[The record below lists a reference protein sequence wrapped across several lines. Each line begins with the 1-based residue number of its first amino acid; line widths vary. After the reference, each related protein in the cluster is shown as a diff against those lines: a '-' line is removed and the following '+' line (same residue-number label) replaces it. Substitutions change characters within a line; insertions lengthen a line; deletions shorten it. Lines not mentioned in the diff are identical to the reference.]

1 MSADRVGAFFSERTP
16 RRVLAI
22 AALLGLV
29 VLFRGMMPLLVFFVA
44 FQRALSAAAR
54 ALASRARLSHRASV
68 FGVTAFVLAVVA
80 AGSVLGAG
88 SALRHVAVMRDT
100 FPHRVAALKEHPLYL
115 RVRTEVGDTD
125 HIVDQA
131 HRYSTEA
138 LHAASEAGHILVYL
152 TIALILAVVYL
163 LEEEHLA
170 AFRASLEPRSLS
182 GTLVRWIGH
191 LADAVVVTVQLQ
203 LIVAACNAALTL
215 PVLLLLGIHHIAPLM
230 VLIFV
235 SGLIPVVGN
244 FVSGAVLT
252 LLAYQ
257 AHGAW
262 GAAVFVTLTVVLH
275 KIESYYL
282 NPRLTAR
289 HVALPSF
296 VLIVSL
302 LAWEHLLGFVGLF
315 VSFPFLFVAGK
326 IRAEL
331 RAEEA
336 EDLERERAARLV

>member
-1 MSADRVGAFFSERTP
+1 MTRDRVGAFFAERTP

-22 AALLGLV
+22 AVLAAV
-29 VLFRGMMPLLVFFVA
+29 IVLFRGMMPLLVFFVA
-44 FQRALSAAAR
+44 FQRALGAAAR
-54 ALASRARLSHRASV
+54 VVAERARLSHRASV
-68 FGVTAFVLAVVA
+68 LAVTAGVLAVVA
-80 AGSVLGAG
+80 AAAVFGAG

-100 FPHRVAALKEHPLYL
+100 FPHRVAALKENPLYL
-115 RVRTEVGDTD
+115 RVRAEVGDTD
-125 HIVDQA
+125 RIVDQA
-131 HRYSTEA
+131 RHYSSEA

-163 LEEEHLA
+163 IEEEHLG
-170 AFRASLEPRSLS
+170 AFRASLDPRSLS

-191 LADAVVVTVQLQ
+191 IADAVVVTVQLQ
-203 LIVAACNAALTL
+203 LVVAACNAALTF
-215 PVLLLLGIHHIAPLM
+215 PVLLVLGIPHVAPLM

-244 FVSGAVLT
+244 FVSGVVLM

-262 GAAVFVTLTVVLH
+262 GVGVFVFLTFVLH

-289 HVALPSF
+289 HVALPGF

-326 IRAEL
+326 IRAEFK
-331 RAEEA
+331 AEEEA
-336 EDLERERAARLV
+336 EAEAALPPPR